1 MRSYVSAFRKSS
13 FAFDAFCEGMAR
25 VCWLSL
31 TSNGGVF
38 SHPEVL
44 CFLCMLD
51 DVCQVV
57 ISNCR
62 SDTECRKCLKASKT
76 LSEIISSGKKEND
89 RHAMED

>member
-1 MRSYVSAFRKSS
+1 
-13 FAFDAFCEGMAR
+13 
-25 VCWLSL
+25 
-31 TSNGGVF
+31 
-38 SHPEVL
+38 
-44 CFLCMLD
+44 MLD